1 MPHFFTVIPGRH
13 QLDTTGYYGK
23 SLKSSMGI
31 SKGETPAEVGDSF
44 YYGI

>member
-1 MPHFFTVIPGRH
+1 VIPGRH
-13 QLDTTGYYGK
+13 QLGTAGYYGK

-31 SKGETPAEVGDSF
+31 SKGETPAEVGDLL